1 MKKQLDEAI
10 KLSGNTPSYGTFNF
24 NTNRKEKG

>member
-10 KLSGNTPSYGTFNF
+10 KSSGNTLSYGIFNF